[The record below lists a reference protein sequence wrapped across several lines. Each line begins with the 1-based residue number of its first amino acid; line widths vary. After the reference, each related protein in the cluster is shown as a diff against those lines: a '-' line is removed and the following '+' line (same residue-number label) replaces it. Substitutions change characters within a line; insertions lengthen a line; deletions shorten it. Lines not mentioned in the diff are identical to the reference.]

1 MKYYQEITC
10 PNCTNSNLMKSGT
23 SDRGIQRYRC
33 QTSDCPTNTFMLEY
47 CYKACEFGI
56 NEQIVE
62 MAINSSGIRDTA
74 RVLKINKNTVIRT
87 LKNKENSLVQVNPL
101 FQTFDQGKPLEVRLE
116 QVCCEEAEVDEQW
129 SFVGNKSNQRWLWH
143 AVDHKTNTVLAYVFG
158 KRKDTV
164 FKELKA
170 LLAPLNISRYY
181 TDDWGAYE
189 RHLDA
194 EQHEIGKRNTQKIER
209 KNLNFRTWI
218 KRLTRRTICFS
229 KVEKMHDIVIGLLI
243 NKVEFGRDIHA
254 KTQI

>member
-1 MKYYQEITC
+1 
-10 PNCTNSNLMKSGT
+10 
-23 SDRGIQRYRC
+23 
-33 QTSDCPTNTFMLEY
+33 MLNY
-47 CYKACEFGI
+47 CYKACEFGT
-56 NEQIVE
+56 EEKIVE
-62 MAINSSGIRDTA
+62 MAINSSGTRDTA
-74 RVLKINKNTVIRT
+74 RVLKINKNTVTRT
-87 LKNKENSLVQVNPL
+87 LKNKEKSLVQVNPL
-101 FQTFDQGKPLEVRLE
+101 FQTFDSEKPLEVRLE

-143 AVDHKTNTVLAYVFG
+143 AADHKTNTVLAYVLG

-170 LLAPLNISRYY
+170 LLAPLNICRYY
-181 TDDWGAYE
+181 TDDWGAYK

-194 EQHEIGKRNTQKIER
+194 KQHEIGKKNTQKIER

-229 KVEKMHDIVIGLLI
+229 KLEKMHDIVISLLI